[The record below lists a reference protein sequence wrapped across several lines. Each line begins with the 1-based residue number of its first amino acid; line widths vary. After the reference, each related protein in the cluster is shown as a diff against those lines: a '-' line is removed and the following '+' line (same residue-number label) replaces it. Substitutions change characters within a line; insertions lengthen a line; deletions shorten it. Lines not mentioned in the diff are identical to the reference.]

1 MLKKKISLTIDGTP
15 MRVDEGTTIM
25 EACEQLGISI
35 PRLCYHPDLSLMGS
49 CRVCVVEVKEMG
61 FYMTSCSQKVWEGM
75 EVQTNS
81 PDIRQARRD
90 IVELLLDNHPQD
102 CQTCERDG
110 NCELQN
116 LAYSLGVRA
125 RHFEGRRKQIPLDL
139 SSHSVVRDAQKCVL
153 CGRCVRVCG
162 EIQGVH
168 NLSQQ
173 GRGFETVVAPAHGAN
188 MDESVCIQCGQCIN
202 VCPTAAFLEKRSAG
216 GVWDAIADPEV
227 HVVVQTAP
235 SIRAA
240 IGEGF
245 GLPAGTPCT
254 GKMVTALRRLGFDA
268 VFDTD
273 FAADLTI
280 IEEAHEFL
288 ARLKEGPLP
297 MITSC
302 SPGWINFLER
312 FYPELIRHASTC
324 RSPMGMMSALIKT
337 YYARKKGLD
346 PKKIY
351 VVAVMPCV
359 AKKYEACR
367 PEHFIELGAGSGELG
382 AGSREQGA
390 GSHEGQGVIVS
401 PRPPAVLSRMG
412 EGQGVRAEG
421 PTMVQLTDAVL
432 TTRELIWMIKCY
444 GINFTMLP
452 EGEFDAPLGLAS
464 GAGDIFGTT
473 GGVMEATLRAA
484 AELVTGK
491 PADRLEF
498 TEVRAVEG
506 LREVHVAI
514 GEHNIHVG
522 VANGLEN
529 AKTIL
534 DKVKAGTETFHVIE
548 VMACPG
554 GCIGGGGQPYP
565 AEGHRVLD
573 PELLRKRASALYGI
587 DTAKKLR
594 KSYENPAIEEVYDQF
609 LLEPGSEIAHQL
621 LHTSY
626 SPKLPR
632 GIR

>member
-15 MRVDEGTTIM
+15 MAVDEGTTIM

-35 PRLCYHPDLSLMGS
+35 PRLCYHPDLSLQGS
-49 CRVCVVEVKEMG
+49 CRVCVVEVKGMG

-90 IVELLLDNHPQD
+90 IVELLLDNHPKD

-125 RHFEGRRKQIPLDL
+125 RHFEGRRKEMPIDL

-173 GRGFETVVAPAHGAN
+173 GRGFETVVSPAHGAK

-216 GVWDAIADPEV
+216 GVWDAIADPEM

-288 ARLKEGPLP
+288 TRLKEGPLP

-302 SPGWINFLER
+302 SPGWINFMER
-312 FYPELIRHASTC
+312 FYPELIPHASTC

-337 YYARKKGLD
+337 YYAKKKGID

-359 AKKYEACR
+359 AKKYEAHR
-367 PEHFIELGAGSGELG
+367 PEHFIELGGAGAGSGRG
-382 AGSREQGA
+382 AMRRVPG
-390 GSHEGQGVIVS
+390 
-401 PRPPAVLSRMG
+401 G
-412 EGQGVRAEG
+412 EGASS
-421 PTMVQLTDAVL
+421 PTP
-432 TTRELIWMIKCY
+432 C
-444 GINFTMLP
+444 
-452 EGEFDAPLGLAS
+452 
-464 GAGDIFGTT
+464 
-473 GGVMEATLRAA
+473 
-484 AELVTGK
+484 
-491 PADRLEF
+491 
-498 TEVRAVEG
+498 
-506 LREVHVAI
+506 
-514 GEHNIHVG
+514 
-522 VANGLEN
+522 
-529 AKTIL
+529 
-534 DKVKAGTETFHVIE
+534 
-548 VMACPG
+548 
-554 GCIGGGGQPYP
+554 
-565 AEGHRVLD
+565 
-573 PELLRKRASALYGI
+573 
-587 DTAKKLR
+587 
-594 KSYENPAIEEVYDQF
+594 
-609 LLEPGSEIAHQL
+609 
-621 LHTSY
+621 
-626 SPKLPR
+626 
-632 GIR
+632 